1 MNEQTSNVW
10 PECLFQ
16 QPPMCREI
24 RINSKVP
31 LDWALPLYGF
41 LMPLVVAITLP
52 TNSFIV
58 IVLSHR
64 SLRTP
69 TNFVLGAMAISE
81 LLTGLVCCPWLLYY
95 YTFQGFKTDE
105 QQGLPSFWCWLFPY
119 LATILPSMFH
129 TSAIWLTV
137 YLAIQRFIY
146 ICMPKLVQ
154 KQCTMHRSKQ
164 NVVCISIASI
174 WIYAPELFAN
184 YNQSF
189 DVFDTQNNKTR
200 SICVMSQT
208 SLISIVGNNLY
219 HLSLYGLH
227 TILVHTLPCIL
238 LVFFTW
244 KLLIAIREADKKHA
258 ILIGRTPRQPQ
269 RKYSEISP
277 DTSPNIMPFIQKD
290 VRYSF
295 DESGFSFN
303 SSSVPKINSAPRCS
317 ISDTKRINGLRQ
329 NTRMLLAIIFLFLI
343 TEVPAAL
350 IFSVHVGAVVFKLT
364 FIHYATLNKLLIIR
378 NVLIVISY
386 PLRFAI
392 YCGMSAQF
400 RDVVQQML
408 NTKKQKLFLLLTL
421 HSPFWK
427 LNHKNSKTDG
437 KSDST
442 LTNEKFAVVQDSLS
456 TTTVLLWRER
466 QAKILAKNN
475 NERSTTPML
484 LEPNKQINNGQ
495 LIKENDRRE
504 SIEEGENEYKL

>member
-1 MNEQTSNVW
+1 MT
-10 PECLFQ
+10 CFFL
-16 QPPMCREI
+16 I
-24 RINSKVP
+24 VP

-41 LMPLVVAITLP
+41 LMPLVVAITVL

-81 LLTGLVCCPWLLYY
+81 LLTALVCLPWLLYY
-95 YTFQGFKTDE
+95 YTFQGFETDE
-105 QQGLPSFWCWLFPY
+105 HQGLPAFWCWLFPY

-154 KQCTMHRSKQ
+154 KQCTMQRSKQ
-164 NVVCISIASI
+164 IVICISIASI

-184 YNQSF
+184 YNQSYNIF
-189 DVFDTQNNKTR
+189 NSQTNKTR

-208 SLISIVGNNLY
+208 ALIHLVGNNFY
-219 HLSLYGLH
+219 HLLLYGLH

-244 KLLIAIREADKKHA
+244 KLLTAIREADKKHA
-258 ILIGRTPRQPQ
+258 ILIGRAPTKQQQPH
-269 RKYSEISP
+269 RKYSESP
-277 DTSPNIMPFIQKD
+277 EKSPNSMPFINKD

-303 SSSVPKINSAPRCS
+303 NNFPKTSNAPRYS
-317 ISDTKRINGLRQ
+317 ISDTKRVHGLRQ
-329 NTRMLLAIIFLFLI
+329 NTRMLLAIILLFLL
-343 TEVPAAL
+343 TEIPAAL
-350 IFSVHVGAVVFKLT
+350 IFSVHVGSVVFKLT
-364 FIHYATLNKLLIIR
+364 FILTHYATLNKLLIIR

-400 RDVVQQML
+400 REVVQQML
-408 NTKKQKLFLLLTL
+408 NTKRRKFLLLIV
-421 HSPFWK
+421 HSPYWK
-427 LNHKNSKTDG
+427 LHAKNSKTDG

-442 LTNEKFAVVQDSLS
+442 IVNEKCAVVQDSLS
-456 TTTVLLWRER
+456 STTVLLWRER
-466 QAKILAKNN
+466 QAKTMATNHPKII
-475 NERSTTPML
+475 NETEIMTNGSTTPML
-484 LEPNKQINNGQ
+484 LEPNR
-495 LIKENDRRE
+495 KENDGHNYFNNNSRNNNNEEEDEDRE
-504 SIEEGENEYKL
+504 YENEYRL